1 MLWGEEA
8 ERLLRL
14 LDLAG
19 VVWLGLVGSLAL
31 NWDFPDND
39 LARGEF
45 GTEAG
50 PDTDSLAGGA
60 GELVLLPPLVWLVSK
75 AFILKRRRRQ
85 VCLDIFSVLVLL
97 PVLY

>member
-1 MLWGEEA
+1 MLWGEEG

-31 NWDFPDND
+31 NWDFPDKD
-39 LARGEF
+39 FARGEF

-50 PDTDSLAGGA
+50 PVTDSLAGGA
-60 GELVLLPPLVWLVSK
+60 GELVLLPALLWLVSK
-75 AFILKRRRRQ
+75 AFILKRRRR
-85 VCLDIFSVLVLL
+85 
-97 PVLY
+97 

>member
-1 MLWGEEA
+1 MLWGEEG

-19 VVWLGLVGSLAL
+19 VVWPGLVGSLAL

-39 LARGEF
+39 LARGEE

-50 PDTDSLAGGA
+50 PVTDSLAGGA
-60 GELVLLPPLVWLVSK
+60 GELVLLPALLWLVSK
-75 AFILKRRRRQ
+75 AFILSCIDIVPTDDRRDM
-85 VCLDIFSVLVLL
+85 LIFQSQF
-97 PVLY
+97 